1 MDQPNPT
8 FAKIPILDTRKFEQW
23 KFKIQQYLHNEH
35 YALWE
40 VIEFGDSYRA
50 EGSETLEQ
58 TFNKLQAIVSHLEFM
73 DVEIKQDDLNHKF
86 LTSLAPEWLMY
97 TIVWRNRDDPDT
109 MSLDDMYNYL
119 KVGKGEV
126 HTASVPTASTQV
138 STASTDVAAASISHD
153 TVYIKWNMALLSMR
167 ADRFWKRTGKKITI
181 QGSDVAGFDKS
192 KDWSYM
198 ANKEEN
204 HALVADDEAPTE
216 FTLMAKS
223 CSSSENEVYDDS
235 YCSKSCRKNTKNL
248 NTKISKVNEELSDYE
263 NTSYHYKIGVSQV
276 ESRLVEFKTQEIKF
290 CEKIRG
296 LERDVKHIQMLEG
309 LFKEN
314 QQLELNLEF
323 QGFPLLIWETREKL
337 LRPQLVGFGDLN
349 KTLLKK
355 NNIND
360 KGYWDSGCSRHM
372 TGNISYLSE
381 YEPYDGGYVLFG
393 QGGGKITGKGI
404 IKTVVTDDFSRFTW
418 TFFLRTKDE
427 TGSILRNF
435 ITKLENLKDLKVKI
449 IRCDNG
455 DEFKNIEMN
464 EFCTKKGI
472 KREFSNARTPQQ
484 NRVAERRNKT
494 LIEAARTM
502 LADAKLPVTFLA
514 KAVNTAYHLGKFDAK
529 GDEGYF
535 IGYFMSSKAFRVFNK
550 RTKKVEENIHWLLQE
565 HLLLTF
571 QFHKDHMES
580 SNSDAQDSCNSDIP
594 ESSGISNP
602 TATSKTPQLNKRMV
616 QDSSQKGL
624 IVKKKHYL
632 LDNAL
637 TLSNRFEDSIGVEAD
652 ISNME
657 SSIPAS
663 PIPTFRIHK
672 DHPKSQ
678 IIGPVD
684 TPVQTKHK
692 SKEEPK
698 KIFDALKDLRIRLV
712 GTKWV
717 LKNKK
722 DKRGIMIRNKARL
735 VAQGHTQ
742 EEGIDYEEVFAP
754 IARIKAIRLFLAY
767 ASFMGFTVYQ
777 MDVKSVF
784 LYVTIDEEA
793 PRAWY
798 DTLSKY
804 LLDNGFQMGEL
815 TFFLGLQILQKK
827 DGIFLSQDKYV
838 GDILK
843 KFGYSYVRSA
853 NTPMDKENPWGKD
866 GLGKDV
872 KLQLYRSMIGSLMYL
887 TASRPDI
894 MFAICD
900 CARHQVTPKECH
912 LHAVKRIFR
921 YLKGH
926 PKMGLWYP
934 KESPIDLLAYSDS
947 DYGSASQ
954 DRKSTT
960 RDDNVSDLLTKPFD
974 VGRFQYLVGEGSAIP
989 TEPHHIPSPQ
999 EQHSPHHDPSSPSHP
1014 TTTTKP
1020 IPQTPTDTLT
1030 ETATI
1035 RQYSRRAT
1043 RIAQSKDLSPT
1054 ADEPTSLL
1062 RDDSQGQ
1069 AFPTGSMQQKL
1080 KELMDLCTGL
1090 QRQENQIAAKI
1101 QAQDLEISGLKAMV
1115 KLLEEKDRGKEMV
1128 NLLSSM
1134 EAANILTSGVTAV
1147 SVSHVVAAT
1156 TVSVS
1161 TVGVTTISGIFP
1173 TVSVIFTTAS
1183 MVTPY
1188 SRRPREISAKD
1199 KGKEKVVESKEPKKK
1214 KLQE

>member
-1 MDQPNPT
+1 MHD
-8 FAKIPILDTRKFEQW
+8 KFQ
-23 KFKIQQYLHNEH
+23 I
-35 YALWE
+35 
-40 VIEFGDSYRA
+40 S
-50 EGSETLEQ
+50 
-58 TFNKLQAIVSHLEFM
+58 AI
-73 DVEIKQDDLNHKF
+73 
-86 LTSLAPEWLMY
+86 
-97 TIVWRNRDDPDT
+97 
-109 MSLDDMYNYL
+109 
-119 KVGKGEV
+119 
-126 HTASVPTASTQV
+126 
-138 STASTDVAAASISHD
+138 
-153 TVYIKWNMALLSMR
+153 
-167 ADRFWKRTGKKITI
+167 
-181 QGSDVAGFDKS
+181 
-192 KDWSYM
+192 
-198 ANKEEN
+198 
-204 HALVADDEAPTE
+204 
-216 FTLMAKS
+216 
-223 CSSSENEVYDDS
+223 
-235 YCSKSCRKNTKNL
+235 
-248 NTKISKVNEELSDYE
+248 
-263 NTSYHYKIGVSQV
+263 
-276 ESRLVEFKTQEIKF
+276 
-290 CEKIRG
+290 
-296 LERDVKHIQMLEG
+296 
-309 LFKEN
+309 
-314 QQLELNLEF
+314 
-323 QGFPLLIWETREKL
+323 
-337 LRPQLVGFGDLN
+337 
-349 KTLLKK
+349 
-355 NNIND
+355 
-360 KGYWDSGCSRHM
+360 
-372 TGNISYLSE
+372 
-381 YEPYDGGYVLFG
+381 
-393 QGGGKITGKGI
+393 
-404 IKTVVTDDFSRFTW
+404 
-418 TFFLRTKDE
+418 
-427 TGSILRNF
+427 
-435 ITKLENLKDLKVKI
+435 
-449 IRCDNG
+449 
-455 DEFKNIEMN
+455 
-464 EFCTKKGI
+464 
-472 KREFSNARTPQQ
+472 
-484 NRVAERRNKT
+484 
-494 LIEAARTM
+494 
-502 LADAKLPVTFLA
+502 
-514 KAVNTAYHLGKFDAK
+514 
-529 GDEGYF
+529 
-535 IGYFMSSKAFRVFNK
+535 
-550 RTKKVEENIHWLLQE
+550 
-565 HLLLTF
+565 
-571 QFHKDHMES
+571 
-580 SNSDAQDSCNSDIP
+580 
-594 ESSGISNP
+594 
-602 TATSKTPQLNKRMV
+602 
-616 QDSSQKGL
+616 
-624 IVKKKHYL
+624 
-632 LDNAL
+632 
-637 TLSNRFEDSIGVEAD
+637 
-652 ISNME
+652 
-657 SSIPAS
+657 
-663 PIPTFRIHK
+663 
-672 DHPKSQ
+672 
-678 IIGPVD
+678 
-684 TPVQTKHK
+684 
-692 SKEEPK
+692 
-698 KIFDALKDLRIRLV
+698 
-712 GTKWV
+712 
-717 LKNKK
+717 
-722 DKRGIMIRNKARL
+722 
-735 VAQGHTQ
+735 
-742 EEGIDYEEVFAP
+742 
-754 IARIKAIRLFLAY
+754 
-767 ASFMGFTVYQ
+767 
-777 MDVKSVF
+777 
-784 LYVTIDEEA
+784 
-793 PRAWY
+793 
-798 DTLSKY
+798 
-804 LLDNGFQMGEL
+804 GEL